1 VGNHDYY
8 AEDAPG
14 YFGAAAGDPEEG
26 YYAYDRGNWHVVVL
40 NSMCEEVGGCEATSP
55 ILTWLERDLDANSQ
69 ACTLAYFHHPLFSSG
84 MHGNQPEMRATWDVL
99 YAANA
104 NLVVNGHDHECFA
117 S

>member
-1 VGNHDYY
+1 MITTPRTP
-8 AEDAPG
+8 PG

-40 NSMCEEVGGCEATSP
+40 NSMCEATSP

-69 ACTLAYFHHPLFSSG
+69 ACALAYFHHPLFSSG
-84 MHGNQPEMRATWDVL
+84 MHGNEPERATWDVL
-99 YAANA
+99 YTANA
-104 NLVVNGHDHECFA
+104 NLVVNDHECFA